1 MKDPAERLTLISVYM
16 DGASEPL
23 MHGVPPAPLKIDTRS
38 LDDGEHVLRIE
49 ASDGQGVKGMKSI
62 AFRVRNGPEISVRG
76 LEQGAVVAGQLSLVL
91 HAYSGANEESW
102 KPELAEVPAP
112 VPTWAWVVLISVLA
126 WAMYYLVA
134 YWNP

>member
-1 MKDPAERLTLISVYM
+1 MKGPEERPTLISVYM

-23 MHGVPPAPLKIDTRS
+23 MHSTPPMPLKIDTRS

-49 ASDGQGVKGMKSI
+49 ASDGQGIKGVKTI
-62 AFRVRNGPEISVRG
+62 PFRVRNGPEISVRG
-76 LEQGAVVAGQLSLVL
+76 LEPGAVVAGQVSLVL

-112 VPTWAWVVLISVLA
+112 IPTWAWVVMIIIIA